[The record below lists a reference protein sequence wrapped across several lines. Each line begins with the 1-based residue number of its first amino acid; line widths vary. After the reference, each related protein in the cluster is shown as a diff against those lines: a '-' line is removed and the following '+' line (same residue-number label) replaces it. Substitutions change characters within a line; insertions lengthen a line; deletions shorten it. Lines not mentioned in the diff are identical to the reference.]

1 MKKKYIQPSA
11 EFEEIEGLNDLM
23 DQESAR
29 VMSGET
35 TSTGYTTTPQGDVK
49 EVTDDTSEDD
59 LGLGW

>member
-23 DQESAR
+23 DQKSAR

-35 TSTGYTTTPQGDVK
+35 ASTGFTTTPQGDVK
-49 EVTDDTSEDD
+49 EVTDETPDDD